1 MINTR
6 HLFLS
11 RLTLL
16 VIAQASSLMTTSI
29 INSSIVTSDKER
41 RCQGNNDRSLTNDYT
56 LI

>member
-16 VIAQASSLMTTSI
+16 VIAQVSSLMTTSI